1 MADELNPELAQK
13 NSERLKQTVNVVQD
27 RIQRRAD
34 KERRIWI
41 DQKTFIAKE
50 KFNFDKYDQ
59 NVARIL
65 IRSQPKFIRQKFMVK
80 SHEEIHEKKEKDNRK
95 KTALEYAKRELE
107 KREKELNPGGKRQI
121 ERHCRL
127 HSCSR
132 DSLSEE
138 ASYYMRPRPRH
149 STHRGRLSVSTSG
162 VIF

>member
-1 MADELNPELAQK
+1 
-13 NSERLKQTVNVVQD
+13 
-27 RIQRRAD
+27 
-34 KERRIWI
+34 
-41 DQKTFIAKE
+41 
-50 KFNFDKYDQ
+50 
-59 NVARIL
+59 
-65 IRSQPKFIRQKFMVK
+65 MVK
-80 SHEEIHEKKEKDNRK
+80 SNEEIHEKKEKDNRK